1 MHLHVFLRW
10 QLLWVGIDRIGQI
23 SSTRGSAYEQQM
35 SLCSKYVYTTGVT
48 LELYLMV

>member
-10 QLLWVGIDRIGQI
+10 QLLWVGIGQI